1 MRKLL
6 SFVLFSLIALVSTA
20 QDKQHYCPQFVVGQ
34 YVSYDY
40 AASLNWQHSPYW
52 LFNDVEFMFS
62 LNMFDGELH
71 NNFSL
76 KVLETDAD
84 STTFELDIT
93 KIAAPN
99 NFTFEADKQL
109 IEQIQQIFNRIKP
122 IVKVEWKAQQWLLVN
137 QTDLLFGFYDF
148 LKSQVPNKN
157 VSKEEFIEE
166 LKNLPTEMV
175 KAVFL
180 SFCPGFDA
188 WLKAYWQPYA
198 VPTFSFKTTKRPITA
213 QVTAENYLQI
223 NGTARFDS
231 AKMLC
236 IDADIETAREHY
248 NYSGPIVMKVDSND
262 VCDENVTDEDDK
274 DIPQNSSAESVVVE
288 DKPALYLIQRHRKL
302 RFAADSWIKDLTDN
316 VRVEPNNSKS
326 TARIVLKRK

>member
-6 SFVLFSLIALVSTA
+6 SFILFSLIALVSTA
-20 QDKQHYCPQFVVGQ
+20 QDKQNYCPQFVVGQ

-40 AASLNWQHSPYW
+40 VASLNWQHSPYW

-76 KVLETDAD
+76 KVLKTDAD

-99 NFTFEADKQL
+99 NLSYEADKQL
-109 IEQIQQIFNRIKP
+109 IEEIQQIFNRIKP
-122 IVKVEWKAQQWLLVN
+122 IVKVEWKAQQWQIVN
-137 QTDLLFGFYDF
+137 QTDLLYGFYDF
-148 LKSQVPNKN
+148 LKSQIPNKN
-157 VSKEEFIEE
+157 VSKEAFNEE
-166 LKNLPTEMV
+166 LKNLPTEIV

-188 WLKAYWQPYA
+188 WLKAYWQHYA
-198 VPTFSFKTTKRPITA
+198 MPTFSFKTTKQPITA
-213 QVTAENYLQI
+213 QVTAGNYLQI
-223 NGTARFDS
+223 NGTARIDS

-236 IDADIETAREHY
+236 IDADIETARVHY
-248 NYSGPIVMKVDSND
+248 DYTGPIVMKVDSND
-262 VCDENVTDEDDK
+262 VREENVTDEDDK
-274 DIPQNSSAESVVVE
+274 DIPQNSSSEYVVVE

-302 RFAADSWIKDLTDN
+302 RFAADSWVKNLTDD
-316 VRVEPNNSKS
+316 VRVEPSNSKS

>member
-1 MRKLL
+1 MRKPL
-6 SFVLFSLIALVSTA
+6 SFILFSLIALVSTA

-34 YVSYDY
+34 DVSYDY
-40 AASLNWQHSPYW
+40 AASLIWQHSPYW

-76 KVLETDAD
+76 KVLKTDAD

-99 NFTFEADKQL
+99 NLSYEADKQL
-109 IEQIQQIFNRIKP
+109 IEEIQQIFNRIKP
-122 IVKVEWKAQQWLLVN
+122 IIKVEWKAQQWQIVN
-137 QTDLLFGFYDF
+137 QTDLLYGFYDF
-148 LKSQVPNKN
+148 LKSQIPNKN
-157 VSKEEFIEE
+157 VSKEAFNEE
-166 LKNLPTEMV
+166 LKNLPTEIV

-180 SFCPGFDA
+180 SFCPGLDA

-198 VPTFSFKTTKRPITA
+198 MPTFSFKTTKQPITA
-213 QVTAENYLQI
+213 QVTAGTYLQI
-223 NGTARFDS
+223 NGTARIDS

-236 IDADIETAREHY
+236 IDADIETAREHCG
-248 NYSGPIVMKVDSND
+248 YSGPIVMKVDSND
-262 VCDENVTDEDDK
+262 VRDENVTDEDDK
-274 DIPQNSSAESVVVE
+274 DIPQNSSSEYVVVG

-302 RFAADSWIKDLTDN
+302 RFAADSWVKNLTDD
-316 VRVEPNNSKS
+316 VRVEPSNSKS

>member
-6 SFVLFSLIALVSTA
+6 SFILFSLIALVSTA

-40 AASLNWQHSPYW
+40 VASLNWQHSPYW

-76 KVLETDAD
+76 KVLKTDAD

-99 NFTFEADKQL
+99 NLSYEADKQL
-109 IEQIQQIFNRIKP
+109 IEKIQQIFNHTTP
-122 IVKVEWKAQQWLLVN
+122 IVKVEWKAQQWQIVN

-148 LKSQVPNKN
+148 LKSQIPNKN
-157 VSKEEFIEE
+157 VSKEAFNEE
-166 LKNLPTEMV
+166 LKNLPTDMV

-198 VPTFSFKTTKRPITA
+198 VPTFSFKITKEPITA

-223 NGTARFDS
+223 NGTAYIDS

-236 IDADIETAREHY
+236 IDADIETARVHY
-248 NYSGPIVMKVDSND
+248 DYTGPIVMKVDSND
-262 VCDENVTDEDDK
+262 VREENVTDEDDK
-274 DIPQNSSAESVVVE
+274 DIPQNSSSEYVVVE

-302 RFAADSWIKDLTDN
+302 RFAADSWVTNLTDD
-316 VRVEPNNSKS
+316 VKVEPSNSKS

>member
-6 SFVLFSLIALVSTA
+6 SFILFSLIALVSTA
-20 QDKQHYCPQFVVGQ
+20 QDKQNYCPQFVVGQ

-40 AASLNWQHSPYW
+40 VASLNWQHSPYW

-62 LNMFDGELH
+62 VNMFDGELH
-71 NNFSL
+71 NFSL

-93 KIAAPN
+93 KIVAPN

-109 IEQIQQIFNRIKP
+109 IEKIQQIFNHTTP
-122 IVKVEWKAQQWLLVN
+122 IVKVEWKAQQWQIVN

-166 LKNLPTEMV
+166 LKNLPTEIV

-198 VPTFSFKTTKRPITA
+198 VPTFSFKITKEPITA

-223 NGTARFDS
+223 NGTAYIDS

-236 IDADIETAREHY
+236 IDADIETARVHY
-248 NYSGPIVMKVDSND
+248 DYTGPIVMKVDSND
-262 VCDENVTDEDDK
+262 VREENVTDEDDK
-274 DIPQNSSAESVVVE
+274 DIPQNSSSEYVVVE

-302 RFAADSWIKDLTDN
+302 RFAADSWVTNLTDD
-316 VRVEPNNSKS
+316 VRVEPSNSKS